1 MNDTEITFEGIHW
14 ASAAA
19 LAERRAA
26 SREAAFQGHLE
37 ATVEYHAAIVEKGQ
51 APWWQDTEKLAR
63 LERQGL
69 TDIAN
74 GDDLERRRELFFR
87 RWGRPSRTTAKPAQ
101 INAERSVSHTRIDE
115 TRPTSAVA

>member
-1 MNDTEITFEGIHW
+1 MNDTEPTFEGVHW

-37 ATVEYHAAIVEKGQ
+37 ATVEYHAAIVAKGQ
-51 APWWQDTEKLAR
+51 TPWWQDSEKLAC

-87 RWGRPSRTTAKPAQ
+87 RWGRSPLTTEKPAQ
-101 INAERSVSHTRIDE
+101 INAERSVTYTRTDD